1 MLVLRLIAG
10 FGMSDHA
17 GAETDCWLWY
27 DSPFLSTLPPIL
39 PLRVRRLRIG
49 VGPHRGGWAA
59 QWRQVFGMTTMMANF
74 DGAHAEKK
82 LAAMGAGLSKL

>member
-1 MLVLRLIAG
+1 VLVLRLIAG
-10 FGMSDHA
+10 FGMIPPS
-17 GAETDCWLWY
+17 
-27 DSPFLSTLPPIL
+27 SPPCSRACGGCASVSGRT
-39 PLRVRRLRIG
+39 
-49 VGPHRGGWAA
+49 PHRGAA

>member
-1 MLVLRLIAG
+1 VSGR
-10 FGMSDHA
+10 
-17 GAETDCWLWY
+17 T
-27 DSPFLSTLPPIL
+27 
-39 PLRVRRLRIG
+39 
-49 VGPHRGGWAA
+49 PHRGAA